1 MLRASWQMP
10 MGRPVKKIDGIRL
23 LQAGGGAGGHP
34 RPVLERKGVPVLI
47 ERAYRMLDADG

>member
-1 MLRASWQMP
+1 MP

-34 RPVLERKGVPVLI
+34 RPVLEREGVPVLI